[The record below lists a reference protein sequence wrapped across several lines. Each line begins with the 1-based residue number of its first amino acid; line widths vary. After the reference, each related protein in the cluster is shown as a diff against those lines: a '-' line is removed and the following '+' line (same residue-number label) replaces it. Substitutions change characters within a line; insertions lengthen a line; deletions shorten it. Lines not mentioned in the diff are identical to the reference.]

1 MNQRAVIALIGLDWG
16 STNLRAYAFDA
27 AGNIVNRRQSEA
39 GALTLRGDAAFDAA
53 LAEVVGD

>member
-1 MNQRAVIALIGLDWG
+1 MNQRADIALIGLDWG
-16 STNLRAYAFDA
+16 STNLRAYAIDA
-27 AGNIVNRRQSEA
+27 SGNIVNRRQSEA